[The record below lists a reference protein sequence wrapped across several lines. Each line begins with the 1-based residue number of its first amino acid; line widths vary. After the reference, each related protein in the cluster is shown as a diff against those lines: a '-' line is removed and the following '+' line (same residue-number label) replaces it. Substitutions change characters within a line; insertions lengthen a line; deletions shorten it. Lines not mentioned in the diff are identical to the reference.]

1 MYSKMSSLI
10 PTLKARLQSYRA
22 IDDELQE
29 LNKKIYTLRST
40 RKEIESEMA
49 TILQHPELKEIE
61 ALNLVEDGSVV
72 KIQRPGWNKAWG
84 LSKKELKVMLD
95 SYFDSTNVYDSTD
108 CYDFI
113 VNAMKPK
120 LVSTEF
126 SFTRVKND

>member
-1 MYSKMSSLI
+1 MSSLI

-40 RKEIESEMA
+40 RKDIETEMA
-49 TILQHPELKEIE
+49 NILKHPELSEIE
-61 ALNLVEDGSVV
+61 ALNLVEDGSIV

-84 LSKKELKVMLD
+84 LSKKELKTLLD
-95 SYFDSTNVYDSTD
+95 SYFESRSLHGADD
-108 CYDFI
+108 CYEFI
-113 VNAMKPK
+113 VSAMKPK
-120 LVSTEF
+120 LVSSEF

>member
-1 MYSKMSSLI
+1 MSSLI

-40 RKEIESEMA
+40 RKDIESEMA
-49 TILQHPELKEIE
+49 NILQHPELSGID
-61 ALNLVEDGSVV
+61 ALNLIEDGSVV

-84 LSKKELKVMLD
+84 LSKKELKAMLD
-95 SYFDSTNVYDSTD
+95 SYFESRSVYDSTD
-108 CYDFI
+108 CYEFI
-113 VNAMKPK
+113 VSSMKPK

-126 SFTRVKND
+126 NFTRVKND

>member
-1 MYSKMSSLI
+1 MSSLI

-72 KIQRPGWNKAWG
+72 KIQRPGWNK
-84 LSKKELKVMLD
+84 
-95 SYFDSTNVYDSTD
+95 
-108 CYDFI
+108 
-113 VNAMKPK
+113 
-120 LVSTEF
+120 
-126 SFTRVKND
+126 